1 MLVFYLVQHL
11 HHHCIFASLCSIA
24 RDKVVKREFLWQR
37 IPRGSSRKISWLRRA
52 GPRFLCRA
60 EFVRSP
66 RGKRVEARS
75 CGPAIQAHQIHRVRL
90 AEWSK
95 APDLSSG
102 SRERAWVRTPH
113 LTIQSFAPS
122 FRLRRA
128 LISVQFPILRAGRAC
143 VVVAPRCDAHLDAF
157 IGVRRDQTKRRHIHH
172 RPHWQIMPFW
182 RNSRWKILFSN
193 ISWGEGMRWLM
204 NEDIFCQ
211 KPILVLRFPICW
223 RHLLFTINFYPVVTG
238 VL

>member
-66 RGKRVEARS
+66 RGKIVEARS

-122 FRLRRA
+122 FRLGRA
-128 LISVQFPILRAGRAC
+128 LISVQFPILRAGRVC

-157 IGVRRDQTKRRHIHH
+157 GSGETKQSGGTFIIARILANYALLEKLTLKNCIQQHKFGRGNEMTDERGH
-172 RPHWQIMPFW
+172 FLSKA
-182 RNSRWKILFSN
+182 NSRS
-193 ISWGEGMRWLM
+193 
-204 NEDIFCQ
+204 
-211 KPILVLRFPICW
+211 
-223 RHLLFTINFYPVVTG
+223 
-238 VL
+238 